1 MKLDNLLKSFESSVM
16 EINGELGDLQIAGL
30 SYDSRTVSPGDL
42 FFCLKGEHHDGHDF
56 ALAAIANGACAIVVE
71 RRINH
76 EIPQIIVSNPRS
88 IMGGIA
94 QTFYGFPSTEITS
107 VGVTGTNGKTTT
119 ISMLSEIAK
128 AAGKTPATIGTLT
141 GRLTT
146 PEAPELQ
153 RQIRKLVSEGTSFLA
168 MEVSSHALG
177 QNRISKMLYDA
188 TIFTNLTLDHLDYH
202 GDMENYYR
210 AKSILFTSDHS
221 KLAVVNVDNPFG
233 QRLLKE
239 ISIPKL
245 SFSLTDIEIINQTL
259 NKTTFK
265 WGQQLIELNTPGK
278 FNLENALG
286 AAVASEALG
295 FDREAIA
302 TGLENMS
309 GIPGRFQMIQDSDNQ
324 PYVIVDYSH
333 TPDGLERSL
342 LAIRELSHEGEVHVV
357 FGCGGDR
364 DDSKRPEM
372 GRISESLASNV
383 YLTSDN
389 PRSEDQ
395 LAIINDILS
404 GIKDVNSV
412 YINQDRRETIHH
424 AVKSAGKN
432 DVVLIAGK
440 GCEPYQ
446 EIAGELYSFLDIDV
460 GREALEARQK

>member
-1 MKLDNLLKSFESSVM
+1 MKLDNLLKSFKSSDM

-42 FFCLKGEHHDGHDF
+42 FFCIKGEHHDGHDF
-56 ALAAIANGACAIVVE
+56 ALAAIANGACALVVK

-88 IMGGIA
+88 IMGDIA

-119 ISMLSEIAK
+119 ISMLSDIAK
-128 AAGKTPATIGTLT
+128 AAGKAPATIGTLT

-153 RQIRKLVSEGTSFLA
+153 RQIRKLVSEGASFLA
-168 MEVSSHALG
+168 MEVSSHALA

-202 GDMENYYR
+202 GDMEDYYR
-210 AKSILFTSDHS
+210 AKSILFTSNHS
-221 KLAVVNVDNPFG
+221 KLAVVNADNSFG
-233 QRLLKE
+233 QRLLNE

-265 WGQQLIELNTPGK
+265 WGQQLIELNLPGK

-295 FDREAIA
+295 FDREVIA
-302 TGLENMS
+302 TGLGNMS
-309 GIPGRFQMIQDSDNQ
+309 GIPGRFQMIQHSDNQ

-333 TPDGLERSL
+333 TPDGLARSL
-342 LAIRELSHEGEVHVV
+342 LAIRELLHEGEVHVV

-395 LAIINDILS
+395 IAIINDILL
-404 GIKDVNSV
+404 GIKDVDSV
-412 YINQDRRETIHH
+412 YINQDRREAIHH
-424 AVKSAGKN
+424 AVKSAGEN

-440 GCEPYQ
+440 GCEKYQ
-446 EIAGELYSFLDIDV
+446 EINGELYSFFDIDV